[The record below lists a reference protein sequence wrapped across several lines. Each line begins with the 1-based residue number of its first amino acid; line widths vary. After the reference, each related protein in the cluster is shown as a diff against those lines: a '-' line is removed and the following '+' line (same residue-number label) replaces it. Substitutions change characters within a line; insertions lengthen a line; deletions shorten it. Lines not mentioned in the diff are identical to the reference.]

1 MWCVMSS
8 TKAGAGK
15 LELLVIVP
23 HPDDEVFSAGGLL
36 CKMESAKRPTGVLTL
51 TKGAAGRTLG
61 LCEPQELPAF
71 REREWHG
78 ALDVLGVGTRYL
90 YDFPDGGLADVP
102 ASEVCDSI
110 AEVLQRHQ
118 PEVIVTFPP
127 NGSNG
132 HPDHVATHVRVMESL
147 EQLAQQQDSYQPER
161 LYYYATETPYAGVAR
176 ADFLSSETIA
186 RLHLAPSHYV
196 DMQGWLEQ
204 KLQAMGHYET
214 QARSVVNFMRV
225 LPRKLFHES
234 FHRAK
239 PEVQPLRPVTR
250 QWL

>member
-1 MWCVMSS
+1 MSS
-8 TKAGAGK
+8 TNLEVAKK

-36 CKMESAKRPTGVLTL
+36 CKMENAKRSTGVLTL

-61 LCEPQELPAF
+61 LCEPHELPAF
-71 REREWHG
+71 REKEWHG

-90 YDFPDGGLADVP
+90 RDFPDGGLGTVP
-102 ASEVCDSI
+102 VDEVCSSI

-132 HPDHVATHVRVMESL
+132 HPDHVATHQRVMQTL
-147 EQLAQQQDSYQPER
+147 EQLAAQDSYQPER

-176 ADFLSSETIA
+176 ADFLPLETIA
-186 RLHLAPSHYV
+186 RLHLVPTHYV
-196 DMQGWLEQ
+196 DMQAYLEQ

-214 QARSVVNFMRV
+214 QARSVVNFMRA

-234 FHRAK
+234 FHRVM
-239 PEVQPLRPVTR
+239 PEVQPPRPVTR
-250 QWL
+250 HWL